1 MSQQD
6 HEVIAPGLG
15 MRLTELRESRDLTQK
30 QLAEKAGFS
39 VAFLSDVENGKRNL
53 SSGKL
58 LRLADELGASLDY
71 LLRGEHSSVRE
82 RRPVEIPPEL
92 DEAAQEQGWTYQDAV
107 TLLQARH
114 LIKAR
119 RSPDG
124 SDVPKTF
131 KRQDWLDLY
140 RRLFE

>member
-6 HEVIAPGLG
+6 NEVIAPGLG
-15 MRLTELRESRDLTQK
+15 KRLTELREERGWTQK
-30 QLAEKAGFS
+30 QLAEKAGVS
-39 VAFLSDVENGKRNL
+39 VAFLSEIENGKRNL

-58 LRLADELGASLDY
+58 LHLADELGASLDY
-71 LLRGEHSSVRE
+71 LMRGEHAPVRD

-92 DEAAQEQGWTYQDAV
+92 DEVAQEQGWSYQDAV
-107 TLLQARH
+107 ALLQARH

-124 SDVPKTF
+124 TDVPKIY
-131 KRQDWLDLY
+131 KKDDWLDLHK
-140 RRLFE
+140 RLFE

>member
-6 HEVIAPGLG
+6 NEIIAPGLG
-15 MRLTELRESRDLTQK
+15 KRLMELREERGLTQR
-30 QLAEKAGFS
+30 QLAEKAGLS
-39 VAFLSDVENGKRNL
+39 VAFLSEVENGKRNL

-71 LLRGEHSSVRE
+71 LMRGEQAHMRE

-92 DEAAQEQGWTYQDAV
+92 DDVAQEQGWSYQDAV

-119 RSPDG
+119 RRPDG
-124 SDVPKTF
+124 SDVPKAYS
-131 KRQDWLDLY
+131 RQDWLDLHQ
-140 RRLFE
+140 RLFE

>member
-6 HEVIAPGLG
+6 NEVIAPGLG
-15 MRLTELRESRDLTQK
+15 KRLTELREERGWTQK
-30 QLAEKAGFS
+30 QLAEKAGLS
-39 VAFLSDVENGKRNL
+39 VAFLSEIENGKRNL

-58 LRLADELGASLDY
+58 LHLADELGASLDY
-71 LLRGEHSSVRE
+71 LMRGEQSPMRE

-92 DEAAQEQGWTYQDAV
+92 DEVAQEQGWSYQDAV
-107 TLLQARH
+107 ALLQARH

-124 SDVPKTF
+124 ADVPKIY
-131 KRQDWLDLY
+131 KRHDWIDLY
-140 RRLFE
+140 KRLFE

>member
-6 HEVIAPGLG
+6 NEVIAPGLG
-15 MRLTELRESRDLTQK
+15 VRLAELRESQGLTQK

-71 LLRGEHSSVRE
+71 LMRGEHNSAK
-82 RRPVEIPPEL
+82 RRHPVEIPPDL
-92 DEAAQEQGWTYQDAV
+92 DDAAQEQGWSYQDAV
-107 TLLQARH
+107 ALLQARH

-124 SDVPKTF
+124 SDVPKAF
-131 KRQDWLDLY
+131 KKQDWLDLY
-140 RRLFE
+140 KRLFG